1 MIRSSRRSAG
11 RSRAVVAAL
20 IAAGVTM
27 LAGCQTGQQAAT
39 SEEIPTIDGT
49 QAQVGA
55 LALRDVTI
63 EYPERGS
70 WAQGSDVRLQLI
82 VVNEGGEADR
92 LVEVRTDAADRVT
105 LSTGAAGQGSGEGSA
120 SATAEPTET
129 GTSTPTGTPTPTG
142 TASATSTPSASPSDT
157 ASASPGESGSAT
169 PAPEPTPTEEAE
181 TSIPIPAAGLI
192 ELRGDGPQI
201 LLTGLTRVLRPAQ
214 VVPVTFVFAEAG
226 EVTVQVAV
234 AVPLEEI
241 APAPTVPA
249 DPEAEAGE

>member
-1 MIRSSRRSAG
+1 VIRSSRRSAG

-20 IAAGVTM
+20 VAAGGTM

-39 SEEIPTIDGT
+39 AEQIPTIDGNH
-49 QAQVGA
+49 AQVGS

-70 WAQGSDVRLQLI
+70 WAQGSDARLELI
-82 VVNEGGEADR
+82 VVNQGGETDR
-92 LVEVRTDAADRVT
+92 LVDVRTDAA
-105 LSTGAAGQGSGEGSA
+105 AGVALNPGGPGSGSGPGSGEGSA
-120 SATAEPTET
+120 SPTVEPSETA
-129 GTSTPTGTPTPTG
+129 TPTA
-142 TASATSTPSASPSDT
+142 TASATPTPSASPSGT
-157 ASASPGESGSAT
+157 ASESPDESGSAT
-169 PAPEPTPTEEAE
+169 PTPEPTPSEEVEAG
-181 TSIPIPAAGLI
+181 IPIPASGLI
-192 ELRGDGPQI
+192 ELRGDGPEI
-201 LLTGLTRVLRPAQ
+201 LLTGLAQLLRPAQ

>member
-11 RSRAVVAAL
+11 RSWALVAAL
-20 IAAGVTM
+20 VAAGVTV
-27 LAGCQTGQQAAT
+27 LAGCLTWQLAQT
-39 SEEIPTIDGT
+39 SEEIPTIDGSH
-49 QAQVGA
+49 AQVGS

-70 WAQGSDVRLQLI
+70 WAQGSDARLQLI
-82 VVNEGGEADR
+82 VVNEGRAADR

-105 LSTGAAGQGSGEGSA
+105 LSTGESGVGPGEGSA
-120 SATAEPTET
+120 SPTAEPSE
-129 GTSTPTGTPTPTG
+129 TPTPTG
-142 TASATSTPSASPSDT
+142 TASATPSASPSGTSPSGT
-157 ASASPGESGSAT
+157 ASASPDESGSPTAT
-169 PAPEPTPTEEAE
+169 PTPEPTPTEEAE
-181 TSIPIPAAGLI
+181 TSIPIPAAGVV
-192 ELRGDGPQI
+192 ELRGDGPEI
-201 LLTGLTRVLRPAQ
+201 LLTGLTQLLRPAQ